1 MTSPRLLLLG
11 NCQMQSLAAAG
22 ALRDSPNK
30 TYILFLHALSDI
42 TLAEIRQDVEG
53 HVPAEEFAYA
63 RRQGNFVPMPAARD
77 LQGFESDAVVMNLFH
92 EKPGHRHCGLGYH
105 VATDG
110 SLDGECPNLTAYLR
124 ESFAPLA
131 PAACYFTRMERL
143 VHRVAELFPGRPL
156 VLVRRLSPHRNA
168 GADMPHVSFLEGWE
182 GLASRAEAFYRRLER
197 DLPTLRLVDMD
208 RVVAGMLHHGA
219 AWTDL
224 FSGMLLH
231 QGPAGLDVQ
240 VDIEHLTPEV
250 WERTGELV
258 REAACGQT
266 PSYRPEEEPRLLP
279 PVPARFQVP
288 GAGQV
293 ERDIASGQRYIQRR
307 GLICALLALPR
318 DHVGLLRK
326 HALRLDLNTYD
337 IDLIAAFLRR
347 RGRRDA
353 AALELLAALHANIAA
368 SQAGS
373 EYTRQILT
381 RHLASVL
388 AQFRPA
394 PRPRTAAVQTA

>member
-1 MTSPRLLLLG
+1 MSSPRLLLLG

-22 ALRDSPNK
+22 ALRDAPSK

-42 TLAEIRQDVEG
+42 PLAEIRQDVER

-63 RRQGNFVPMPAARD
+63 RRQGNFVPMPAASD
-77 LQGFESDAVVMNLFH
+77 LQGFGSGAVVMNLFH
-92 EKPGHRHCGLGYH
+92 EKPGHRHRTLGYH

-110 SLDGECPNLTAYLR
+110 SLDNECPNLAAYLR
-124 ESFAPLA
+124 ESFVPLV
-131 PAACYFTRMERL
+131 PASGYFTRMERL
-143 VHRVAELFPGRPL
+143 VHQVAELFPGRPL
-156 VLVRRLSPHRNA
+156 VLVRRLSPHRSA
-168 GADMPHVSFLEGWE
+168 GAEVPHASFLEGWE
-182 GLASRAEAFYRRLER
+182 GLAPRAEAFYRRLER
-197 DLPTLRLVDMD
+197 DLPNLRLVDMD
-208 RVVAGMLHHGA
+208 RVVAGMLHNGA

-231 QGPAGLDVQ
+231 QGPSGLDIQ

-250 WERTGELV
+250 WERTAELV
-258 REAACGQT
+258 REAACGRA
-266 PSYRPEEEPRLLP
+266 PSYRPEEDPRRLP
-279 PVPARFQVP
+279 PAPARFQVP
-288 GAGQV
+288 DADQV

-318 DHVGLLRK
+318 DHVDLLHK
-326 HALRLDLNTYD
+326 HAPRLDLNICD

-347 RGRRDA
+347 RGRQDA

-368 SQAGS
+368 RRAEN
-373 EYTRQILT
+373 EYTRQVLT

-388 AQFRPA
+388 AQFRPI
-394 PRPRTAAVQTA
+394 PRPRAACAQAT